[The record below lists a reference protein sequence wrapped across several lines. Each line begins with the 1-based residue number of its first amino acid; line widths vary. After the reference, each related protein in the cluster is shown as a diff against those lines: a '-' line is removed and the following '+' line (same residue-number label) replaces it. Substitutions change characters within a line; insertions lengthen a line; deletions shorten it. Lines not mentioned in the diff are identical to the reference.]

1 MQYVNNVHTVGKYN
15 KVEVYEMK
23 EKLKELSKKWWFWVI
38 VIIALGGFFGGT
50 SEEEVTSKEDNNV
63 QEVEKIVFLKGSDSD
78 EYIKALEGVTG
89 IEGTEA
95 KNDDDTI
102 SYSNSNSKY
111 GIKLIANK
119 STKEISYVRIEA
131 LTSEDATNVFM
142 SLNRMDYETQNAGDF
157 TSWLVKN
164 LGKESTTKIGDAN
177 FLLTLSTSNN
187 PIIEMKTDGYEG

>member
-38 VIIALGGFFGGT
+38 VIIALGGLFGRT
-50 SEEEVTSKEDNNV
+50 SEVTSKEDNNV

>member
-1 MQYVNNVHTVGKYN
+1 
-15 KVEVYEMK
+15 MK

-38 VIIALGGFFGGT
+38 VIIALGGLFGRT